1 MSRNSA
7 HRARAE
13 GPGRACRAW
22 AGGLDDEEAAELRRR
37 VEQDAVVCVALA
49 LAHAERWDR
58 SSVEATGHA
67 GDTQP

>member
-7 HRARAE
+7 HRARTEDPA
-13 GPGRACRAW
+13 RSCRAW
-22 AGGLDDEEAAELRRR
+22 AGGLNDEEVAELRRR
-37 VEQDAVVCVALA
+37 VEEDAVVCVALA

-58 SSVEATGHA
+58 SWVEAV